1 MTYPDPSLADEPS
14 APGLPGALQRLG
26 GLTHSLYRAAH
37 SEGLRSFDAL
47 LFSHLQDALPF
58 DAAWIGH
65 STLTPTGPVMHSN
78 VLHQLAPDYVTSWEA
93 VQDLDPLVHQAIGQ
107 PGQPVVLRASDAG
120 LQPAF
125 VAFLRR
131 FGIAQV
137 LCTTSLDTT
146 LQTCLHLSLY
156 RGDTASGFDPAA
168 ADLVAAAMPNLA
180 SAVAMNRMRAVE
192 LLQLGHST
200 PRSGVAVTS
209 AKGLIQHADPAFGDF
224 MLSEW
229 PQWRGGFLPVELL
242 PGNEHATP
250 QVFHGQRITVDTQAH
265 GDLRII
271 TARSTPRSDRLTP
284 RERAVALQFAQG
296 HSYKEVA
303 RTLNMAPSTVRHHLR
318 QVYAKLAIQD
328 KGAIAWA
335 LAQERP

>member
-1 MTYPDPSLADEPS
+1 
-14 APGLPGALQRLG
+14 
-26 GLTHSLYRAAH
+26 
-37 SEGLRSFDAL
+37 
-47 LFSHLQDALPF
+47 
-58 DAAWIGH
+58 
-65 STLTPTGPVMHSN
+65 MHSN
-78 VLHQLAPDYVTSWEA
+78 VLHQLAPDYVASWEA

-107 PGQPVVLRASDAG
+107 PGRPVVLRANDQG
-120 LQPAF
+120 LPLAF

-146 LQTCLHLSLY
+146 LQTCLHLPLY
-156 RGDTASGFDPAA
+156 RGDHTAGFDQAE

-192 LLQLGHST
+192 RLQSGHSA
-200 PRSGVAVTS
+200 PRSGAAVTS

-229 PQWRGGFLPVELL
+229 PLWRGGLLPTELL
-242 PGNEHATP
+242 PGMGHDTP
-250 QVFHGQRITVDTQAH
+250 PLFHGQRITVDTQAH
-265 GDLRII
+265 GDLRIV
-271 TARSTPRSDRLTP
+271 TARSTSRSDRLTP
-284 RERAVALQFAQG
+284 SERAVALQFAQG

-318 QVYAKLAIQD
+318 QVYATLAIQD

-335 LAQERP
+335 LAQEQP